1 MREWDRAEPNRKLRG
16 LVRGPCEDMLWL
28 FQCFLFFS
36 GDRLDS
42 CARLMLLLLP
52 RFCAFRLVG
61 LRNQPVKGLAE
72 CSWLLPTDEGEVNA
86 DSLLREVRL
95 PRWMLE

>member
-1 MREWDRAEPNRKLRG
+1 
-16 LVRGPCEDMLWL
+16 
-28 FQCFLFFS
+28 
-36 GDRLDS
+36 
-42 CARLMLLLLP
+42 MLLLLP